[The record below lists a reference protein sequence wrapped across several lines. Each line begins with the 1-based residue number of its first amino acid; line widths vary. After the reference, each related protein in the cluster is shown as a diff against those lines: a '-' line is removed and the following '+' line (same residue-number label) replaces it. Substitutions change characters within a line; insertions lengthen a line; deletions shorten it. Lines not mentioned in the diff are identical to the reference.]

1 MARLDLLPEMER
13 KALETLACP
22 TFETQ
27 SWVKGPPLNQRRVAI
42 ISTAGLHRQDDR
54 PFTFDPGDYYR
65 IIPGDVKAADL
76 VMSHFSTNF
85 DHSGFQ
91 QDWNVVFPVDR
102 LQELAHEGVIG
113 SVADFHYSFMGATD
127 PMQMEQ
133 DARKLAAILK
143 QDKVD
148 ALLLVPV

>member
-1 MARLDLLPEMER
+1 MARLDSLSGIER
-13 KALETLACP
+13 KVLETLACP
-22 TFETQ
+22 TFDTQ
-27 SWVKGPPLNQRRVAI
+27 PWVDGPPLNQRRVAI
-42 ISTAGLHRQDDR
+42 ISTGGLHRQDDR
-54 PFTFDPGDYYR
+54 PFTFDAGDYYR

-76 VMSHFSTNF
+76 LMSHLSTNF

-91 QDWNVVFPVDR
+91 QDWNVVFPIDR
-102 LQELAHEGVIG
+102 LQELAQEGVIG

-148 ALLLVPV
+148 ALLLLPV

>member
-1 MARLDLLPEMER
+1 
-13 KALETLACP
+13 
-22 TFETQ
+22 
-27 SWVKGPPLNQRRVAI
+27 VAI

-65 IIPGDVKAADL
+65 IIPGDVKASDL
-76 VMSHFSTNF
+76 LMSHVSTNF

-91 QDWNVVFPVDR
+91 QDWNVVFPIDR
-102 LQELAHEGVIG
+102 LQELDQEGVIG

-133 DARKLAAILK
+133 DARKQAAILK